1 MTRRRAREI
10 ALQVLY
16 ADDLNPSRNLAI
28 AEEFVRRRLNHHPTL
43 VKFSNDLIAGVR
55 RNRVEIDKLLGQLAK
70 NWSVERM
77 AVIDR
82 NVMRLA
88 TYEILHGDTPPRV
101 AINEALELAK
111 RYGAR
116 QSSQFVNGILDRV
129 LASRTATA
137 SATE

>member
-16 ADDLNPSRNLAI
+16 ADDLNPGRNMAI
-28 AEEFVRRRLNHHPTL
+28 ADEFVRRRLNHHKTL
-43 VKFSNDLIAGVR
+43 VKFASDIIAGVR
-55 RNRVEIDKLLGQLAK
+55 RNRAEIDKLLGQLAK

-88 TYEILHGDTPPRV
+88 TYEILHGDTPARV

-129 LASRTATA
+129 LATRTTTA
-137 SATE
+137 STAE

>member
-43 VKFSNDLIAGVR
+43 VKFSNELIAGVR
-55 RNRVEIDKLLGQLAK
+55 RNRVEIDKLLGRLAK

-129 LASRTATA
+129 IASRTATA

>member
-43 VKFSNDLIAGVR
+43 VKFSQELISGVR

>member
-16 ADDLNPSRNLAI
+16 ADDLNPGRNLAI
-28 AEEFVRRRLNHHPTL
+28 ADEFVRRRLNQHKTL
-43 VKFSNDLIAGVR
+43 VKFASDLIAGVR
-55 RNRVEIDKLLGQLAK
+55 RNRAEIDKLLGKLAK

-88 TYEILHGDTPPRV
+88 TYEILHGDTPAPV

-129 LASRTATA
+129 SATRTTTA
-137 SATE
+137 STAE